1 MGVGVLSVRVCAYTP
16 SVKVKGTD
24 VVYEERGVC
33 ERGSIPRADS
43 PPKDS
48 GTQCETEQSALPWDK
63 YRLDIA
69 RGS

>member
-1 MGVGVLSVRVCAYTP
+1 MCDSKREREREWGSVST
-16 SVKVKGTD
+16 
-24 VVYEERGVC
+24 
-33 ERGSIPRADS
+33 ADS

-48 GTQCETEQSALPWDK
+48 GTQCETELAAPLWDK